1 MYKYISF
8 LCKYIFIYIYIYI
21 YIYVVIFSA
30 FNEIKQTTFSTQRDT
45 SVPRKS
51 G

>member
-21 YIYVVIFSA
+21 YAVIFSA

>member
-8 LCKYIFIYIYIYI
+8 LCKYIFIYIYIYA
-21 YIYVVIFSA
+21 VIFSA